1 MPTIKTE
8 FGCVFCER
16 KTGKQVQILA
26 SEGKLIC
33 PENPAHRWEDTASFY
48 ADQPKMIFK
57 VGPAKFPPVEGQTP
71 ITIKVPLHLK
81 DSLETRYKDGLSAAV
96 ADVLLQ
102 MVNGAPLMIGQTDV
116 ERLRDRL
123 GKIPENSS
131 DLVGMVYAMIC
142 QAEDAKAER
151 DEAIKDLKAYEGMSR
166 GRVVIDLGQNYE
178 AAVAKAKDAEPPMPV
193 AVWLQQRVKSALDDN
208 WF

>member
-1 MPTIKTE
+1 MPVIKTE
-8 FGCVFCER
+8 FACPKCKRE
-16 KTGKQVQILA
+16 TGKSVQIMA
-26 SEGKLIC
+26 AEGRLSC
-33 PENPAHRWEDTASFY
+33 PENSNHKWTDTAEFY
-48 ADQPKMIFK
+48 ADNPQMEFK

-81 DSLETRYKDGLSAAV
+81 DSLELRYKDGLSAAV

-123 GKIPENSS
+123 GKTPENSS
-131 DLVGMVYAMIC
+131 DLVGMVYAKIC
-142 QAEDAKAER
+142 EAEEAKAER

-166 GRVVIDLGQNYE
+166 GRVVIDLGPNYE

-193 AVWLQQRVKSALDDN
+193 AVWLQQRVKGALDDN

>member
-8 FGCVFCER
+8 FSCPKCKRE
-16 KTGKQVQILA
+16 TGKSTQILA
-26 SEGKLIC
+26 NEGRLSC
-33 PENPAHRWEDTASFY
+33 PENSNHRWDDTAAFY
-48 ADQPKMIFK
+48 SDGAVMEFK

-81 DSLETRYKDGLSAAV
+81 DSLEQRYKDGLSAAV

-123 GKIPENSS
+123 GKTPENSS
-131 DLVGMVYAMIC
+131 DLVGMVYAKIC
-142 QAEDAKAER
+142 EADDAKAER
-151 DEAIKDLKAYEGMSR
+151 DEAVKDLKAFEGMSR
-166 GRVVIDLGQNYE
+166 GRVVVDLGDFYE
-178 AAVAKAKDAEPPMPV
+178 SAAAKAKDSEPPLPV
-193 AVWLQQRVKSALDDN
+193 GQYVQRMVRTALENN